1 MANTILRNLAV
12 SVLGAVAIASGTPG
26 TALAATITF
35 DDLVYGVTSYSYD
48 ADGDGNND
56 VTFSTADSSGFGTA
70 GPGANM
76 SYIQEPGLEGTSL
89 LNVDLRVDFLIGA
102 LKNLQFSYALNSL
115 SENTSTA
122 SFKVFDSNNNLLT
135 SILQSGQYT
144 YPGSSQSNFPE
155 GVIGVGFAG
164 VASYGLF
171 DFSSDYGRYIIDNF
185 EVTVG
190 SAEAVPEPVSV
201 LGTLA
206 FGCWS
211 LALSRKRK
219 HKSAN

>member
-12 SVLGAVAIASGTPG
+12 SVLGAAAIASGTPG
-26 TALAATITF
+26 TALAATIKF
-35 DDLVYGVTSYSYD
+35 DDFVYGVTSYSYD
-48 ADGDGNND
+48 ADGDGKND
-56 VTFSTADSSGFGTA
+56 VTFSTAAPSGFRTA
-70 GPGANM
+70 GPGTNM

-89 LNVDLRVDFLIGA
+89 LDVDLRVDFLIGA
-102 LKNLQFSYALNSL
+102 LNNLQFSYALNSE
-115 SENTSTA
+115 SENSSTWA

-135 SILQSGQYT
+135 SIFQSGQYT
-144 YPGSSQSNFPE
+144 YPGSYRSNYPE
-155 GVIGVGFAG
+155 GVMGVGFAG

-185 EVTVG
+185 EVTP
-190 SAEAVPEPVSV
+190 VPEPVSV

-211 LALSRKRK
+211 LALSKKRK